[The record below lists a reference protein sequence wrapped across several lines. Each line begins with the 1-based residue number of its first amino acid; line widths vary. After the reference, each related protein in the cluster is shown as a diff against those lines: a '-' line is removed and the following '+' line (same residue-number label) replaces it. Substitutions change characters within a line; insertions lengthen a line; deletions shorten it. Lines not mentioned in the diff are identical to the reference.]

1 MNKNFIT
8 IFLLFIMV
16 VPSGVFANTDAL
28 WRIYDARADLQR
40 VFTPVTGSLMPN
52 AHAGSLNNLEEWA
65 RTDGWKEYP
74 HALASYAP
82 NASKTRITRVD
93 PSEVESKIRATAYV
107 VMDKKTG
114 TILTMKNEQL
124 VWPIASL
131 TKLMTADIVLSKNPP
146 LTKLFPVF
154 KEDNVGGAKL
164 AVKHGDT
171 LTIDDLF
178 YAMLV
183 GSANNAANA
192 LSRTTGLSREAFVE
206 KMNARAS
213 ELGLIKTHFA
223 DPSGMEL
230 GNVSTTLE
238 LSRLVKE
245 VFENPKAARYL
256 GTSLKAIRVANTGE
270 TKKIKSTN
278 WMLTYPEYDA
288 LYVTGGKTG
297 YLEESQ
303 WNFASTI
310 KPNATDDTRE
320 LLVVLFGSDS
330 RAQSFADTQALVNWA
345 WHVYEWK

>member
-1 MNKNFIT
+1 
-8 IFLLFIMV
+8 MV
-16 VPSGVFANTDAL
+16 VPSMVFANTDAL
-28 WRIYDARADLQR
+28 WNVYDARPDLQR
-40 VFTPVTGSLMPN
+40 LFAPATGSLMPN
-52 AHAGSLNNLEEWA
+52 ARAGSMKNLEDWA
-65 RTDGWKEYP
+65 RTYGWKEYP
-74 HALASYAP
+74 RLLASYAP
-82 NASKTRITRVD
+82 NASKIRITRVD
-93 PSEVESKIRATAYV
+93 PSEIESNIHATAYV

-146 LTKLFPVF
+146 LKKLFPVLT
-154 KEDNVGGAKL
+154 EDNVGGAKL
-164 AVKHGDT
+164 AVKNGDT
-171 LTIDDLF
+171 LSIDDLF

-213 ELGLIKTHFA
+213 ELGLTKTHFA

-245 VFENPKAARYL
+245 VFENPKASRYL

-310 KPNATDDTRE
+310 RPSATDETRE

-345 WHVYEWK
+345 WNVYEWK

>member
-1 MNKNFIT
+1 MNTKFI
-8 IFLLFIMV
+8 IVFILLIMV
-16 VPSGVFANTDAL
+16 FPSGVFANSDAL
-28 WRIYDARADLQR
+28 WGVYAARSDLQR
-40 VFTPVTGSLMPN
+40 VFAPVTGSLMPN
-52 AHAGSLNNLEEWA
+52 VQVGSIKNLDEWA
-65 RTDGWKEYP
+65 RAYGWKEYP
-74 HALASYAP
+74 HVLSSYAP
-82 NASKTRITRVD
+82 NTSKTRITRVD
-93 PSEVESKIRATAYV
+93 PSEIESKIHATAYV
-107 VMDKKTG
+107 VMDKNTG

-131 TKLMTADIVLSKNPP
+131 TKLMTTDIVLSKNPP
-146 LTKLFPVF
+146 LKKLFPILT
-154 KEDNVGGAKL
+154 EDNVGGAKL
-164 AVKHGDT
+164 AVKNGDT

-192 LSRTTGLSREAFVE
+192 LSRTTGLSRNAFVE

-213 ELGLIKTHFA
+213 ELGLTKTHFA

-230 GNVSTTLE
+230 GNVSTVLDI
-238 LSRLVKE
+238 SHLVKE
-245 VFENPKAARYL
+245 VFAHPKAARYL

-310 KPNATDDTRE
+310 RPSATDETRE

-330 RAQSFADTQALVNWA
+330 RAQSFTDTQALVNWA
-345 WHVYEWK
+345 WNVYEWK